1 MEEKN
6 EKVYEILSLDKSIR
20 KDRAKEISTIALT
33 SILSG
38 CLFAISLK
46 TQREN
51 LFESITT
58 LLGTLCI
65 LCGGST
71 NTVQY
76 EKRIKENKQKIRE
89 LMK

>member
-6 EKVYEILSLDKSIR
+6 EKVYEILEIDKSIR
-20 KDRAKEISTIALT
+20 KDRAKEISTWALT

-38 CLFAISLK
+38 CLFTISLK
-46 TQREN
+46 TQKEN

-58 LLGTLCI
+58 LLGTLTI

-71 NTVQY
+71 KALQY
-76 EKRIKENKQKIRE
+76 GKRIEDNKQKIKE